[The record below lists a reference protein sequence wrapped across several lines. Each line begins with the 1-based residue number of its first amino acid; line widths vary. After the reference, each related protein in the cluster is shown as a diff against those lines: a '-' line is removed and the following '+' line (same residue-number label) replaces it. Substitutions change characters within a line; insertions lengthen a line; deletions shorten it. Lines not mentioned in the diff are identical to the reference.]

1 MAGNAG
7 NIQKS
12 TGSNSGLLNILVAIC
27 SLCAMPAI
35 VAGITAVAIQSRP
48 RLSFSCAKASV
59 PWADKN
65 RRMTLSRPS
74 LKNIESTVSKVK
86 PSRNKPASSLGILRV
101 TSAVRAKA
109 AKAAAVL
116 APAAKASLMRVAV
129 LPVASWCVTG
139 VSFISRIA
147 NKLAEALLHYISG

>member
-1 MAGNAG
+1 M
-7 NIQKS
+7 
-12 TGSNSGLLNILVAIC
+12 
-27 SLCAMPAI
+27 
-35 VAGITAVAIQSRP
+35 
-48 RLSFSCAKASV
+48 
-59 PWADKN
+59 
-65 RRMTLSRPS
+65 
-74 LKNIESTVSKVK
+74 ESTVSKVK
-86 PSRNKPASSLGILRV
+86 PSRNKPASSLGMLRV

-109 AKAAAVL
+109 AKAAVL